1 MRITAGHNFGEELRF
16 PDLLRGLLRRDRLGR
31 AARDREVVDWHS
43 PPPALVRQVEPP
55 RVIAPGTGA
64 TAFVLADLANSHAAA
79 VHRGG
84 VPRVSPLRLP
94 RGRVRPVSLRPV
106 RARSPR
112 AVFL

>member
-64 TAFVLADLANSHAAA
+64 TAFVLADLANSHA
-79 VHRGG
+79 
-84 VPRVSPLRLP
+84 SSFCLR
-94 RGRVRPVSLRPV
+94 
-106 RARSPR
+106 RARGCAASNPIEHVMWMEPPSSNAEALR
-112 AVFL
+112 DE